1 MPPAPVLKRLRGALD
16 VGHEEFNAI
25 VKARAFRKHF
35 GDLSTEAVL
44 KRMPRGYDVD
54 HPAGD
59 WLRYQSFTA
68 GCDLKQ
74 SEVTT
79 AALADRLEEAF
90 RVLTPFVRWLNT
102 AMGFRPHTS
111 R

>member
-1 MPPAPVLKRLRGALD
+1 MPPSPVLKRLRAALD

-25 VKARAFRKHF
+25 VKARPFKKLL

-44 KRMPRGYDVD
+44 KRMPRGFDPD

-68 GCDLKQ
+68 GCPLTQ
-74 SEVTT
+74 SEVTS
-79 AALADRLEEAF
+79 AALADRLEEVF
-90 RVLTPFVRWLNT
+90 RTMVPFVRWLNG
-102 AMGFRPHTS
+102 AMGFRPHSS